1 MKRTKGHAKSR
12 GAGTA
17 LAFGI
22 IFNAVLFV
30 IVTFFASLIISRFNN
45 PTGSMG
51 MMSMLALYIC
61 ALISGFSVAKFKGEG
76 GALPSVMSSLIFTLI
91 LLTVG
96 LILSKGGIPF
106 VTAVNYIVYVL
117 LSIGGALIACKR
129 SNRRR
134 RTR

>member
-1 MKRTKGHAKSR
+1 MKRTKGHAKNRSA
-12 GAGTA
+12 GAT

-22 IFNAVLFV
+22 IFNAVLFLA
-30 IVTFFASLIISRFNN
+30 VTLFASFIMAKLDN

-51 MMSMLALYIC
+51 MVSMLTLYIC
-61 ALISGFSVAKFKGEG
+61 AVISGFAVAKFKGEG
-76 GALPSVMSSLIFTLI
+76 GVLPSVMSSLIFALF
-91 LLTVG
+91 LLVIG
-96 LILSKGGIPF
+96 LILSKGSVPF

-117 LSIGGALIACKR
+117 LAIGGAFLACKK